1 MLDIA
6 GVVVPQD
13 ARELGRVHF
22 VGIGG
27 VGMSGIARILLAR
40 GIPVSG
46 SDAKQSRAVTVLR
59 ALGATV
65 HVGHAAGNVAG
76 ADTVVV
82 STAIRAD
89 NPELA
94 EARRLGLRVLPRA
107 GALAAVMAGRRRVA
121 VCGTAG
127 KTTTTSML
135 TVGAQACGADPSFAI
150 GGDLNES
157 GSNAHHGTGDLFIAE
172 ADESDGSFLL
182 LSPDAAVITNVQ
194 ADHLDQHGTPEA
206 YAAVFDD
213 LVGRIDPAGFLV
225 ACADDPGAR
234 RVAEQARGRLRVRT
248 YGQAGD
254 ADLRLGDIDVR
265 ADSTGYAAT
274 LDGASL
280 GRVRIAVP
288 GRHMALNSAAA
299 LLAGLELGL
308 PLRPFAA
315 GLEVFRGVHRRFELK
330 GTAGGV
336 RVYDDYAHHPMKV
349 SEQLHAARVV
359 AAPGRLVVAFQPHL
373 YSRTQTFAAEFGQAL
388 GLADEVVVMEV
399 YGAREDPIPG
409 VTGASVAAA
418 VPLPAERVRFEPSWS
433 AVAGELAARARPGDL
448 VITMGAGDVTM
459 IGPEVL
465 ALLDAR

>member
-1 MLDIA
+1 MLDLA
-6 GVVVPQD
+6 HVVVPAD
-13 ARELGRVHF
+13 ANALGRVHF

-27 VGMSGIARILLAR
+27 IGMSGIARILLAR
-40 GIPVSG
+40 GVPVSG
-46 SDAKQSRAVTVLR
+46 SDAKQSRTLVVLR

-65 HVGHAAGNVAG
+65 HLGHAAGNVAG

-82 STAIRAD
+82 STAIRDD
-89 NPELA
+89 NPELL

-107 GALAAVMAGRRRVA
+107 GALAAVMAGRHRVA

-135 TVGAQACGADPSFAI
+135 AVGAQSCGEDPSFAI

-157 GSNAHHGTGDLFIAE
+157 GSNAHHGTGELFIAE

-182 LSPDAAVITNVQ
+182 LSPDAAVVTNVA

-206 YAAVFDD
+206 YAAVFADF
-213 LVGRIDPAGFLV
+213 VRRIDPKGFLV
-225 ACADDPGAR
+225 ANADDAGAR
-234 RVAEQARGRLRVRT
+234 LLADGVRGSLRVRS
-248 YGQAGD
+248 YGESAG
-254 ADLRLGDIDVR
+254 ADLRLSGIQVLPN
-265 ADSTGYAAT
+265 STVYDLT

-288 GRHMALNSAAA
+288 GRHMAMNSAAA
-299 LLAGLELGL
+299 LLTGLELGL
-308 PLRPFAA
+308 PYQPFVA
-315 GLEVFRGVHRRFELK
+315 GLEAFRGVHRRFELK

-336 RVYDDYAHHPMKV
+336 RVYDDYAHHPMKIV
-349 SEQLHAARVV
+349 EQLRAARVV
-359 AAPGRLVVAFQPHL
+359 AGPGRLVVAFQPHL
-373 YSRTQTFAAEFGQAL
+373 YSRTQTFAAELGQAL

-399 YGAREDPIPG
+399 YAAREDPIPG
-409 VTGASVAAA
+409 VTGATVAAA

-448 VITMGAGDVTM
+448 VVTMGAGDVTM
-459 IGPEVL
+459 IGPE
-465 ALLDAR
+465 LLDLLHHR